1 MTHAIDDAWKDS
13 KYNQSLSLWVCVK
26 KVDVP
31 DVVHHA
37 VPGLAAAAAGA
48 AVAGLHILHLVVTC
62 PAPVQ
67 QSWNIYNTKYNV

>member
-1 MTHAIDDAWKDS
+1 ME
-13 KYNQSLSLWVCVK
+13 

-48 AVAGLHILHLVVTC
+48 GLHILHFVVTC
-62 PAPVQ
+62 PAPDE
-67 QSWNIYNTKYNV
+67 QS

>member
-1 MTHAIDDAWKDS
+1 M
-13 KYNQSLSLWVCVK
+13 CVE

-37 VPGLAAAAAGA
+37 VPGLAAAAAAG
-48 AVAGLHILHLVVTC
+48 AGLHILNLVVTC

-67 QSWNIYNTKYNV
+67 QSWNIHNTTYNG

>member
-1 MTHAIDDAWKDS
+1 M
-13 KYNQSLSLWVCVK
+13 CVE

-37 VPGLAAAAAGA
+37 VPGLAAAAAA
-48 AVAGLHILHLVVTC
+48 AAAAGAGLHILHLVVTC

-67 QSWNIYNTKYNV
+67 QRWNIYNTKYNV